1 MSKITLTP
9 NAAGT
14 GTFTLASPNSDTNR
28 TFTLPDS
35 TGDLL
40 TSESTLSS
48 DKLTGALP
56 AIDGSSLTS
65 LTSANLTGAL
75 PAIDGSS
82 LTGIETSSGGS
93 ASMSLSGNAVSTIT
107 GIPALATQIQVCLY
121 NQSWSA
127 VSVGTLIQIGT
138 SAGIQSTGYTSHCKQ
153 ILVNIVSNRNATTGF
168 NFKSLAA
175 AERLNG
181 IMTLTRMGV
190 GSNTWVGSWMFGYYA
205 GSGATFGGGEVT
217 LSGEL
222 DRVSLKPESS
232 GGTNDG
238 TGSLMTVKW
247 SL

>member
-1 MSKITLTP
+1 
-9 NAAGT
+9 
-14 GTFTLASPNSDTNR
+14 
-28 TFTLPDS
+28 
-35 TGDLL
+35 
-40 TSESTLSS
+40 
-48 DKLTGALP
+48 
-56 AIDGSSLTS
+56 
-65 LTSANLTGAL
+65 
-75 PAIDGSS
+75 
-82 LTGIETSSGGS
+82 
-93 ASMSLSGNAVSTIT
+93 
-107 GIPALATQIQVCLY
+107 
-121 NQSWSA
+121 
-127 VSVGTLIQIGT
+127 
-138 SAGIQSTGYTSHCKQ
+138 
-153 ILVNIVSNRNATTGF
+153 VSNRNATTGF